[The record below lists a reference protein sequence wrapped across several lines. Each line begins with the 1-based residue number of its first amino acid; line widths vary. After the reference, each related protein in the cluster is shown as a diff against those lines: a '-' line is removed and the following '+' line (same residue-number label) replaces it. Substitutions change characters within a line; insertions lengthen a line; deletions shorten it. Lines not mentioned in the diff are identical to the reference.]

1 MALGIGE
8 WVVIASVL
16 TFIAAVAL
24 FKDAK
29 TKKYLAVGGVAGAF
43 LGLAMFG
50 AFGLLAAAPAEAPT
64 AGGLWSVTLLDTSDT
79 DRAEASE
86 LFDASLHSVT
96 YSISDADIDDVGD
109 VDLNLRVLN
118 MNTDELTTRIWVGSI
133 SIVSVGTVLVGGV
146 ASPIANYTADMT
158 RFAITYTEDAGAGVV
173 VQEAAKASFTA
184 TSGDFEDI
192 SIDMDVSDAVLDD
205 MAGGQQTSLVYSVGG
220 VTITCILQDNG
231 SVT

>member
-8 WVVIASVL
+8 MLVL
-16 TFIAAVAL
+16 TAGVLAIVAWRL
-24 FKDAK
+24 VKDAK
-29 TKKYLAVGGVAGAF
+29 TRNYLAVGAAGAALFGVAA
-43 LGLAMFG
+43 FG
-50 AFGLLAAAPAEAPT
+50 AFGLLEAAPGGAPPV
-64 AGGLWSVTLLDTSDT
+64 AAGLWAVTLLDTSDT

-86 LFDASLHSVT
+86 LFSADLHTVT

-109 VDLNLRVLN
+109 VDLNLRALN
-118 MNTDELTTRIWVGSI
+118 RNVGLTTNSWSGAM

-158 RFAITYTEDAGAGVV
+158 RFAITYSEDAGAGVTI
-173 VQEAAKASFTA
+173 QTGATGEFTGV
-184 TSGDFEDI
+184 TNDFEDI
-192 SIDMDVSDAVLDD
+192 SVDMDVSDAVLDD
-205 MAGGQQTSLVYSVGG
+205 MAAGQQVSLVYSIGG